1 MGIAGV
7 LLLVWLGA
15 DIPLTELRQARDA
28 QDRATLQRAAAILGA
43 QAAKETGN
51 AEAQYRAAFAESTLA
66 EVAQEMRDKAQA
78 RVAAETGMQA
88 AERAIA
94 LQPQR
99 AEYHRIHA
107 TLCGQAA
114 AAVGGLGALK
124 YGRCALTEVEQ
135 AIKLDPKAS
144 MNYLSRGVGNFYL
157 PAALGGGV
165 DVAIPDFEKA
175 AALDPNS
182 ADAYLWL
189 GVALRKANRS
199 AEARK
204 AFQHSVALNPARV
217 WARQQLEKTP
227 AQ

>member
-7 LLLVWLGA
+7 LLLAWLGA
-15 DIPLTELRQARDA
+15 DLPLTELRQARDA

-99 AEYHRIHA
+99 AEYRRIHA

-124 YGRCALTEVEQ
+124 YGRCALNEVEQ

-165 DVAIPDFEKA
+165 WAGSRVA
-175 AALDPNS
+175 S
-182 ADAYLWL
+182 
-189 GVALRKANRS
+189 VRRQNRRTHGS
-199 AEARK
+199 YYI
-204 AFQHSVALNPARV
+204 
-217 WARQQLEKTP
+217 
-227 AQ
+227 